1 MTMTDKIHQWR
12 TLRNEL
18 DDMLKARGKKYAE
31 VVQDYYK
38 ENPKDASEKKF
49 SSKKFSAKK
58 SDEVFSYENCVEKK
72 YWKKRPTSDKPSE
85 SELLKDRPDPSRLEP
100 AIAFFE
106 KLKIFLMAKN
116 CPKAEQWLAEKFD
129 DDFMVRFR
137 KEVIEPIKKEK
148 ENQLFSE
155 KRDKDGKGEFDF

>member
-1 MTMTDKIHQWR
+1 MTDKIHQWR

-31 VVQDYYK
+31 VVQEFYK

-58 SDEVFSYENCVEKK
+58 SDEGFSYENCVEKK

-85 SELLKDRPDPSRLEP
+85 SELLKDRPEPNRVEP

-106 KLKIFLMAKN
+106 KLKFFLMAKN

-148 ENQLFSE
+148 VNQLFSE
-155 KRDKDGKGEFDF
+155 NTEDMDF

>member
-1 MTMTDKIHQWR
+1 MTDKIHQWR

-49 SSKKFSAKK
+49 SSKKFSVK
-58 SDEVFSYENCVEKK
+58 SDYDEFSYNNCVEKK
-72 YWKKRPTSDKPSE
+72 YWKKRPKSDNPSE
-85 SELLKDRPDPSRLEP
+85 SELKADQPDPKRLEQ

>member
-1 MTMTDKIHQWR
+1 MVDKIHQWR

-38 ENPKDASEKKF
+38 ENPKDASEKKS

-58 SDEVFSYENCVEKK
+58 SDEGFSYENCVEKK
-72 YWKKRPTSDKPSE
+72 YWKKRPTSDTPSE
-85 SELLKDRPDPSRLEP
+85 SELLKDRPKPDRIEP

-106 KLKIFLMAKN
+106 KLKVFLAAKN
-116 CPKAEQWLAEKFD
+116 CPKPEQWLAENFGQ
-129 DDFMVRFR
+129 DFLNRFR

-148 ENQLFSE
+148 EDQLFS
-155 KRDKDGKGEFDF
+155 KDSNMDF

>member
-1 MTMTDKIHQWR
+1 MIMTDKIHQWR
-12 TLRNEL
+12 NLRNEL

-38 ENPKDASEKKF
+38 ENPKDASEKK
-49 SSKKFSAKK
+49 SPSKKFSAKK
-58 SDEVFSYENCVEKK
+58 ADEGFSYENCVEKK

-85 SELLKDRPDPSRLEP
+85 SELLKDRPEPKRLEP

-106 KLKIFLMAKN
+106 KLKQFLMAKD
-116 CPKAEQWLAEKFD
+116 CPKADQWLIENMGLD
-129 DDFMVRFR
+129 RYNRFR
-137 KEVIEPIKKEK
+137 KAVIETIKQEK

-155 KRDKDGKGEFDF
+155 KRDKDGKGEFDC

>member
-1 MTMTDKIHQWR
+1 MTDKVLQWR
-12 TLRNEL
+12 NLRNEL
-18 DDMLKARGKKYAE
+18 DDMLKAREIKYAE
-31 VVQDYYK
+31 AVKEFYK
-38 ENPKDASEKKF
+38 ENPKDACEKKF

-58 SDEVFSYENCVEKK
+58 SDEGFSYENCVEKK

-85 SELLKDRPDPSRLEP
+85 SELLKDRPEPNRVEP

-148 ENQLFSE
+148 VNQLFSE
-155 KRDKDGKGEFDF
+155 NTEDMDF

>member
-1 MTMTDKIHQWR
+1 MTDKIQQWR
-12 TLRNEL
+12 KLRNEL

-85 SELLKDRPDPSRLEP
+85 SELQKDRPEPNRIEP

-106 KLKIFLMAKN
+106 KLKIFLMAKDCQN
-116 CPKAEQWLAEKFD
+116 PDQWLIENMGLDKYNS
-129 DDFMVRFR
+129 FR

-148 ENQLFSE
+148 VDQLFSE
-155 KRDKDGKGEFDF
+155 NTEDMDF